1 MSYTQDV
8 HIAVGQQQKARIQ
21 DLLAK
26 MFRAVSPRDHDNDC
40 PVYAWF
46 PSPSDTGEME
56 PVDTPMSYEL
66 QDEDVL
72 ASCAE
77 TVSLDAVGVDTVV
90 DAPIIVS
97 ETSFVV
103 PMCEQPQP
111 IVLPEPGPLFHYL
124 NGSFQ
129 TPIAT
134 IGVER
139 IAVRRATTGDIIAIR
154 DEKSEKP
161 LTGLVMRD
169 VDGVLFVHCRKN
181 WGWQKKSLTELVDN
195 KLVLAAY
202 RIDEKAAV

>member
-1 MSYTQDV
+1 MSYTQNV
-8 HIAVGQQQKARIQ
+8 HITVGQQQKARIQ

-26 MFRAVSPRDHDNDC
+26 MFQAVSPPNPDNDC

-46 PSPSDTGEME
+46 PSPCDTGEME
-56 PVDTPMSYEL
+56 PIDAALDADQEVVT
-66 QDEDVL
+66 V
-72 ASCAE
+72 E
-77 TVSLDAVGVDTVV
+77 TVEAEM
-90 DAPIIVS
+90 PEIIIS
-97 ETSFVV
+97 ETNFAV
-103 PMCEQPQP
+103 PLCDEPQAV
-111 IVLPEPGPLFHYL
+111 VLPEPGPLFHYL

-169 VDGVLFVHCRKN
+169 VDGVLFVHCRKS
-181 WGWQKKSLTELVDN
+181 WGWQKKALNELVES

-202 RIDEKAAV
+202 RMDEKEAV

>member
-1 MSYTQDV
+1 MSTISYTQDV

-26 MFRAVSPRDHDNDC
+26 MFQAVSPLNADNDS
-40 PVYAWF
+40 PIYAWF
-46 PSPSDTGEME
+46 PSPCDTGEME
-56 PVDTPMSYEL
+56 PIDAPIDAEETENVD
-66 QDEDVL
+66 
-72 ASCAE
+72 AE
-77 TVSLDAVGVDTVV
+77 TSE
-90 DAPIIVS
+90 IIVS
-97 ETSFVV
+97 ETNFAV
-103 PMCEQPQP
+103 PMYDEPQAV
-111 IVLPEPGPLFHYL
+111 VLPESGPLFHYL

-154 DEKSEKP
+154 DDKSEKP

-169 VDGVLFVHCRKN
+169 VDGVLFVHCRKS
-181 WGWQKKSLTELVDN
+181 WGWQKKALTELVES

-202 RIDEKAAV
+202 RMDEKVAV